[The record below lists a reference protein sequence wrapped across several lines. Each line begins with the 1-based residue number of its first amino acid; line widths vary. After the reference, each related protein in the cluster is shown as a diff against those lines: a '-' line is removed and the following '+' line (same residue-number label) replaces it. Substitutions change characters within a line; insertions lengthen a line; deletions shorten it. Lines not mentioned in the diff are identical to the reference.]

1 MDDDGIRQNSKML
14 QRFKNISLNV
24 KNKRAIH
31 FNIEK

>member
-1 MDDDGIRQNSKML
+1 MDDDGIRQNSKMI
-14 QRFKNISLNV
+14 QRFKTSSLNV